1 MSETELQRA
10 ERQFAQAKARLQ
22 AVKNREATRQR
33 KLDTR
38 RKVILGGALVDL
50 AARDDTAAAMLD
62 RLLRNLTRENDRKA
76 FDDWAP
82 PLAGSGFDA
91 GMEAEA
97 GSNTGGGSGSA
108 DSAGAG
114 ARGGDSTSA
123 DDASPTA
130 SGPSAE

>member
-76 FDDWAP
+76 FEDWTP
-82 PLAGSGFDA
+82 PSAGSGPGA
-91 GMEAEA
+91 GLEAEA

-114 ARGGDSTSA
+114 ARIGDGA
-123 DDASPTA
+123 GAEDGLPTA
-130 SGPSAE
+130 PVPPAE

>member
-76 FDDWAP
+76 FEDWAP
-82 PLAGSGFDA
+82 PSAGSDA
-91 GMEAEA
+91 G
-97 GSNTGGGSGSA
+97 NGSGSA

-114 ARGGDSTSA
+114 VQVGDGAGA

-130 SGPSAE
+130 PVPPAE